1 MQISSRC
8 SDVLKS
14 KMDGTMTL
22 GGRMVLLEEMKAQQ
36 GVCMLTSVWAREW
49 QYKELLSDLDDQVW
63 RDLSYDWQKYL
74 SEKEES
80 PAL

>member
-49 QYKELLSDLDDQVW
+49 QYKELLSDLDDQVCGK
-63 RDLSYDWQKYL
+63 RRKPRLVNQRVYREL
-74 SEKEES
+74 PE
-80 PAL
+80 